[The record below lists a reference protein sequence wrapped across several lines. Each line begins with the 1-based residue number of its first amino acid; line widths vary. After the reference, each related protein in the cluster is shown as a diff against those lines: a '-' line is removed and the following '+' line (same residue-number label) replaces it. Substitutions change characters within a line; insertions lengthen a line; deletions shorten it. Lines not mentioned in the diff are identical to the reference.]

1 MKYVIMAD
9 GKGSRWNN
17 YMGLTKHNIR
27 IGGETLLERTVRLL
41 HEYDAA
47 AEVIITSHNT
57 QLHIDGAERYE
68 PKNNVLEIDRF
79 TAELIGDDMCF
90 LYGDVYY
97 SEEAIKTIVESVGAE
112 RLLFIGSHKS
122 ICAVLIKDGALFRS
136 LYETIRSMYLD
147 GRITE
152 CKGWQVYHLYAGL
165 PLESREIGR
174 GYLITDSFTR
184 DFNSPDDYNDFI
196 AGQV

>member
-1 MKYVIMAD
+1 
-9 GKGSRWNN
+9 
-17 YMGLTKHNIR
+17 
-27 IGGETLLERTVRLL
+27 
-41 HEYDAA
+41 
-47 AEVIITSHNT
+47 
-57 QLHIDGAERYE
+57 
-68 PKNNVLEIDRF
+68 
-79 TAELIGDDMCF
+79 
-90 LYGDVYY
+90 
-97 SEEAIKTIVESVGAE
+97 
-112 RLLFIGSHKS
+112 
-122 ICAVLIKDGALFRS
+122 
-136 LYETIRSMYLD
+136 MYLD